1 MMQNKLMKWKK
12 ETAVQAS
19 AVKTYM
25 RNGWVPIE
33 QLPQQQ
39 QNDIPQVDRP
49 LKATTSPTPHS
60 RQKSWVPWPKF

>member
-39 QNDIPQVDRP
+39 QNNTQQGDRP
-49 LKATTSPTPHS
+49 LKASISPAQQN